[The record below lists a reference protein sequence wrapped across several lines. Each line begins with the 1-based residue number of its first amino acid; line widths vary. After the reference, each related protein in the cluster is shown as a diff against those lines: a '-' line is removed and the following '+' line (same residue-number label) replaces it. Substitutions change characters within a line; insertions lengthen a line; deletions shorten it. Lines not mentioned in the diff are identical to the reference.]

1 MQVIRRKKTS
11 CMKFLRYAFLME
23 NPSEPRWLSSDERQA
38 WLTVVGLMMRLP
50 AALDAQLRR
59 DAGLSHFEYMVL
71 AGLSEA
77 PDRTRR
83 MSDLAAFTES
93 GLPRLSQVVGRLEKR
108 GWVHRSPDPS
118 DGRITLATLT
128 QEGWE
133 KVVHT
138 APGHVEAVRALV
150 FDPLTKTQSRH
161 LGDISQRIMHA
172 IDPGD
177 RRLRKTE

>member
-1 MQVIRRKKTS
+1 
-11 CMKFLRYAFLME
+11 ME
-23 NPSEPRWLSSDERQA
+23 STPEPRWLSDDERQA
-38 WLTVVGLMMRLP
+38 WRSLVGVMMRLP
-50 AALDAQLRR
+50 AALDAQLQR

-83 MSDLAAFTES
+83 MSELAGFIES

-118 DGRITLATLT
+118 DGRITLAILT
-128 QEGWE
+128 EDGWA

-138 APGHVEAVRALV
+138 APGHVEAVRNLV
-150 FDPLTKTQSRH
+150 FDPLTKAQCRQ
-161 LGDISQRIMHA
+161 LGHIGDRIMRA
-172 IDPGD
+172 IDTFCCPRSGAG
-177 RRLRKTE
+177 